1 MIGRAGPLGMEGFM
15 PTSLHDREKAF
26 EAQYAHEEEV
36 RFLVTARRD
45 KLFAKWAA
53 AKIAVF
59 EVTEDDLTEGVL
71 AIAGGAGHDQAVL
84 NFVAGAFLACGQ
96 RPADSELAAAL
107 EHCGQQAREAS
118 MPPSGSGG
126 AV

>member
-1 MIGRAGPLGMEGFM
+1 M

-107 EHCGQQAREAS
+107 ELCGQQAREAS